1 MFGKQI
7 VEVCTIVAY
16 WVLFVP
22 LLLVWFEIDVKND
35 PFIYFFTHSEQVLY
49 LIVGYL
55 VLYRII
61 RYIFIDFQ
69 SFNLILWQK
78 LTNTKAEV
86 DLQLKEGKSYKELD
100 TVDGPPA
107 TLSYSNHSK
116 RKEPMSSQASGLNG
130 AKSKQ
135 NLGCGDEPVLDSNY
149 LSLKKAP
156 PRRPP
161 PPPTQT
167 IHQVQ
172 INK

>member
-7 VEVCTIVAY
+7 VKVCAIVAY

-22 LLLVWFEIDVKND
+22 LLLVWFKIDVKDD
-35 PFIYFFTHSEQVLY
+35 PFNYFFKHSEKILY

-69 SFNLILWQK
+69 SFDLILWQK
-78 LTNTKAEV
+78 LNKTKAEV
-86 DLQLKEGKSYKELD
+86 DLQLKEGECYKELD

-107 TLSYSNHSK
+107 TYSKSSK
-116 RKEPMSSQASGLNG
+116 RKAPVPPQASELNG
-130 AKSKQ
+130 PKSKHT
-135 NLGCGDEPVLDSNY
+135 LDYLDESVLCSNY
-149 LSLKKAP
+149 LSLKMAP
-156 PRRPP
+156 PQGPP
-161 PPPTQT
+161 PPPTQM